1 MLKIRDFARLAEV
14 SMTTLRYYD
23 EIGLLKPIHVDP
35 ETGYRFYT
43 MDQLP
48 YLHRI
53 LAFKELGLG
62 LTQIIEILDEGISSE
77 ALQGMLR
84 LRQAQLQQHIQAE
97 QEQLVRI
104 EARLRSLEQGSCLP
118 TYEVVLK
125 AARPIT
131 GVSLHLTTTDLAY
144 QAHWTSAIDA
154 MLKRYGVTPT
164 DHLLVLHAGSED
176 EHTPDSVEFV
186 VPVDCRD
193 ADTLIT
199 RSEGRLTRCTL
210 PAFPCMAS
218 TLHHGHPSLAVQAYQ
233 ALGTWMEHN
242 GYAIVGP
249 RRKIRLRR
257 EENLDDALTE
267 IQFPV
272 EKVA

>member
-23 EIGLLKPIHVDP
+23 EIGLLKPIQVDP

-53 LAFKELGLG
+53 LALKELGLG
-62 LTQIIEILDEGISSE
+62 LTQISEILAEDVSPE

-97 QEQLVRI
+97 QEQLTRI
-104 EARLRSLEQGSCLP
+104 EARLRSLEQGSGMP
-118 TYEVVLK
+118 IYEVVLK
-125 AARPIT
+125 AVKPIT
-131 GVSLHLTTTDLAY
+131 GVSLHQTTPDLVD
-144 QAHWTSAIDA
+144 QAHWSDVVYA
-154 MLKRYGVTPT
+154 MLKRYRITPI
-164 DHLLVLHAGSED
+164 DYLLVLHTQSED
-176 EHTPDSVEFV
+176 ECNPGSVEIV
-186 VPVDCRD
+186 APVDWDD
-193 ADTLIT
+193 ANILIA
-199 RSEGRLTRCTL
+199 RSEGRLTRCEL
-210 PAFPCMAS
+210 PAFPHVAS
-218 TLHHGHPSLAVQAYQ
+218 TLHHGHPGLVLSAYQ
-233 ALGTWMEHN
+233 ALGTWIENN
-242 GYAIVGP
+242 GYTIIGP

-272 EKVA
+272 EKLA

>member
-1 MLKIRDFARLAEV
+1 
-14 SMTTLRYYD
+14 MTTLRYYD
-23 EIGLLKPIHVDP
+23 EIGLLKPIQVDP

-62 LTQIIEILDEGISSE
+62 LTQIVEILDEGISPE

-84 LRQAQLQQHIQAE
+84 LRQVQLQQHMQAE

-104 EARLRSLEQGSCLP
+104 EARLRSLEQGNCLP
-118 TYEVVLK
+118 VYEVVLK
-125 AARPIT
+125 AVKPIT
-131 GVSLHLTTTDLAY
+131 GVSLHLTTTDVAY
-144 QAHWTSAIDA
+144 QGHWFDAIGIT
-154 MLKRYGVTPT
+154 LKHYGVTPV
-164 DHLLVLHAGSED
+164 DHLLVLHAESED
-176 EHTPDSVEFV
+176 EHPPRSVEIV
-186 VPVDCRD
+186 APIDGRD
-193 ADTLIT
+193 VNALIA
-199 RSEGRLTRCTL
+199 RSEGRLTRCEL
-210 PAFPCMAS
+210 PAVPYMAS
-218 TLHHGHPSLAVQAYQ
+218 TLHHGHPSLSLSAYQ
-233 ALGTWMEHN
+233 ELGTWMEHN
-242 GYAIVGP
+242 AYTIVGP

-257 EENLDDALTE
+257 GDHLDDALTE